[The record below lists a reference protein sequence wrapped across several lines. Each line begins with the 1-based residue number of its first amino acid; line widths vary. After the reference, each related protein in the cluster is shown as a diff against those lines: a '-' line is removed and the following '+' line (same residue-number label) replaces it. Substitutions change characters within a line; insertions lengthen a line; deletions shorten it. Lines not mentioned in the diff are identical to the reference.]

1 MNEDRFRNL
10 WRRCRIDS
18 RVADPEAAFA
28 VLVRH
33 YGEPW
38 RRYHTAEHLEACLLH
53 FDAAR
58 DHMEEPDTVEIAL
71 WYHDAIYDVRRG
83 DNEER
88 SAKLFLETVDGAAD
102 SGFCSRVWD
111 LIMVTQHMDPPDQV
125 DARYIVDIDLSSFG
139 QEWEAFMSDSRKVRA
154 ELTHLSD
161 AEFNGSQLKFLRK
174 LRNRKNFYS
183 SEYFRSRYEGR
194 ARANLDRLLTLLEA
208 DQGLN

>member
-1 MNEDRFRNL
+1 MNEDRFKNL

-18 RVADPEAAFA
+18 RVADPGSAFA
-28 VLVRH
+28 ALVRH

-38 RRYHTAEHLEACLLH
+38 RRYHTAEHLEACLMH
-53 FDAAR
+53 FDSAR

-71 WYHDAIYDVRRG
+71 WYHDSIYDIRGG

-88 SAKLFLETVDGAAD
+88 SAELFLETVKGAVEP
-102 SGFCSRVWD
+102 GFCSQVRD
-111 LIMVTQHMDPPDQV
+111 LIMVTQHMDPPEQG

-139 QEWEAFMSDSRKVRA
+139 QEWDAFMADSRKVRA

-161 AEFNGSQLKFLRK
+161 AEFNSSQLKFLRK
-174 LRNRKNFYS
+174 LRDRRHFYS
-183 SEYFRSRYEGR
+183 SEYFRTRYEGR
-194 ARANLDRLLTLLEA
+194 ARQNLDRLLILLEG